1 MNGTHITM
9 YINNPRIWLCNE
21 STMTSLKYDQICW
34 VKNTHTAAWI
44 IPLSALEKCRS
55 YLLRS
60 CWSASVRGPGCV
72 TPPWTERLLLKKK
85 AVKIQLMF
93 AADHADKG
101 GKKPTFQRKV
111 MWWWKIQWA
120 AVLLEGVAFNP
131 KKTVATVRRRGG
143 NTLLWGRFCCQWS
156 WCFKESEWE

>member
-9 YINNPRIWLCNE
+9 YKNNPRIWLCNE
-21 STMTSLKYDQICW
+21 YTMTSSQICW
-34 VKNTHTAAWI
+34 VKNTHTDAWI

-60 CWSASVRGPGCV
+60 CWSVSVCGPGCA

-101 GKKPTFQRKV
+101 GERTFQRKV

-131 KKTVATVRRRGG
+131 KKTVATVRCRGG
-143 NTLLWGRFCCQWS
+143 NTSKFSR
-156 WCFKESEWE
+156 